1 MFGSIWKSAI
11 SLSQNLT
18 FVPSLKFP
26 LPVLNLFQTRSC
38 YNLCTT
44 SGCFTFNMIY
54 LECQRSF
61 NQNLLP
67 RKRTTYRP
75 GKQTSDLPLTT
86 EMKMLKVLSL
96 ETTYGVLPW
105 RSIIATINMLTSVII
120 KINIYFQ
127 WKQLTTLLIKMK
139 NKITLL
145 QQILRPSPSN
155 HSFKISRDQHYQF
168 ILFDIGEH

>member
-38 YNLCTT
+38 CNLYTT

-54 LECQRSF
+54 LECRRSF
-61 NQNLLP
+61 NQNLIP

-105 RSIIATINMLTSVII
+105 RSIIATIKMLTGIII

-127 WKQLTTLLIKMK
+127 WKPYSLTIFIISHLIKIF
-139 NKITLL
+139 NKSLCLYFFTYYKML
-145 QQILRPSPSN
+145 
-155 HSFKISRDQHYQF
+155 KTY
-168 ILFDIGEH
+168 

>member
-1 MFGSIWKSAI
+1 MFGSIWKFAI

-38 YNLCTT
+38 CNLCTT

-54 LECQRSF
+54 LECRRSF
-61 NQNLLP
+61 NQNLIP

-75 GKQTSDLPLTT
+75 GKQTSDLPRTT
-86 EMKMLKVLSL
+86 EMKRLKVLSL

-105 RSIIATINMLTSVII
+105 SSIIATINMLTGVII
-120 KINIYFQ
+120 KINIYFY

-145 QQILRPSPSN
+145 
-155 HSFKISRDQHYQF
+155 
-168 ILFDIGEH
+168 